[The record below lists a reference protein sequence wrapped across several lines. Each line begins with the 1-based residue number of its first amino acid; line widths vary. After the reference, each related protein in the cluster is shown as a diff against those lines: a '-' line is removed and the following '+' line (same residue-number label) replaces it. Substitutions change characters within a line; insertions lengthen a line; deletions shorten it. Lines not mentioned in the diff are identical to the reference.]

1 MNRNSFIIAAAL
13 IRRDLLIGWRSLG
26 DSFAAIAYYA
36 IIIALLPLALGPS
49 PEALRLVAPAMLWI
63 GALLATL
70 PQMARLFGRKTG
82 DGSLDEMILI
92 PLALPLVVLAKI
104 VAAWLLTAPPLLLTT
119 PLLAIMLGLPL
130 AVLPMLILS
139 IAIGTVGLLLLGS
152 MMGAIA
158 IGARRTQALVAVMMM
173 PLAIPI
179 LIFGVGAVD
188 AALEGATIAPH
199 LALLCAT
206 TLLLLGVAPPIV
218 ALSLK
223 IAAE

>member
-82 DGSLDEMILI
+82 DGSLDEMILT

-188 AALEGATIAPH
+188 AALEGTAIAPH